1 MNKQEMYKKASDDF
15 AFLLTDLRE
24 IYTDADNLED
34 LLIYA
39 VMEKAANLQ
48 KELVR
53 IYNALEVTNE

>member
-24 IYTDADNLED
+24 IYMAADNLED
-34 LLIYA
+34 LLIYS

-48 KELVR
+48 KEFER
-53 IYNALEVTNE
+53 IYNALEVTNG

>member
-1 MNKQEMYKKASDDF
+1 MNKAENYKKASDDF

-24 IYTDADNLED
+24 IYMKADNLED

-48 KELVR
+48 KEFER
-53 IYNALEVTNE
+53 IYNAVEVTNE

>member
-1 MNKQEMYKKASDDF
+1 MNKVENYKKASDDF
-15 AFLLTDLRE
+15 AFLLTHLRE

-39 VMEKAANLQ
+39 VMEKAAAIQ
-48 KELVR
+48 KEFER